1 MNTSQQPDSGN
12 RAVRITLLGVG
23 AFALLLFVFLGW
35 ILWQSPMRTTLQC
48 VRSSNVCK
56 LTQLRRNQSHTW
68 PVALDSLAGAR
79 LVYPLHGVGSARG
92 PGSYQVYLYDR
103 HANYYF
109 TEYNS
114 FSAAEAVNKK
124 INGFLTDKNQSELVI
139 VHDESNLNLVAWIL
153 MIIMP
158 AFIISML
165 VFAWRKLPS

>member
-35 ILWQSPMRTTLQC
+35 VLWQNPIRTTLQC
-48 VRSSNVCK
+48 LRSTNTCK

-68 PVALDSLAGAR
+68 PVALDSLAGVR
-79 LVYPLHGVGSARG
+79 LVYPVHYVGSARG
-92 PGSYQVYLYDR
+92 SGSYQVYLYDR

-109 TEYNS
+109 TEYDS
-114 FSAAEAVNKK
+114 FLAADAVKKK
-124 INGFLTDKNQSELVI
+124 INGFLTDKNQPELVV
-139 VHDESNLNLVAWIL
+139 VHDESSLNVLAWIL

-158 AFIISML
+158 AFVIGIL
-165 VFAWRKLPS
+165 AFAWYKLPP